1 MIVIQN
7 LNSNKINSGLGLIQN
22 ISKNLLGKLGINFW
36 MKNQTENT
44 IEVTIISGDTPENIR
59 KLVEDI
65 GGSYYDLGYGF
76 GIVTISIENI
86 VKLANIPSIE
96 YIELPKQLYVTDSNS
111 NRAAC
116 VTTARTYYDIQGEG
130 ILIGFIDTGIDYTH
144 PAFRNSDGTTRI
156 DYIYDLSADEKVYSR
171 EDINRALLSNDPFSI
186 VPSNDTVEHGTH
198 VAGIACAGGNI
209 LPEYYG
215 VAPASSIAMVKGT
228 RGNFALSSN
237 IMKGLRFL
245 VQAGK
250 ELNKPV
256 VVNISLSTNDGAHNG
271 TSLLEQYISTIS
283 TLERVTI
290 VIAAGNE
297 GDTAHHISGNLNR
310 QNRISIN
317 VASDEP
323 GVLLNLYKPVLSEIS
338 IRITSPTA
346 ATSGDI
352 RVREGYYEGIIGTDR
367 YQVYYSGP
375 KPFDI
380 VGEITIAILTN
391 APYILSGQWEIRI
404 DLLNDYSGIY
414 DMWLPIAE
422 GLNVNTKFLQPTV
435 LNTLG
440 IPATV
445 TNVIA
450 VGSYNYS
457 TNNISSF
464 SGRGKQTIYLPI
476 RPDVVAPGEGIFAP
490 VPNRNFDSK
499 SGTSMATPH
508 VAGIAALMMQWG
520 MIKKNDPYLYGERL
534 KYFLVV
540 AANRSRTDIIYP
552 DPSWGYGE
560 VCLRAAIE
568 KVIENIGY

>member
-1 MIVIQN
+1 
-7 LNSNKINSGLGLIQN
+7 
-22 ISKNLLGKLGINFW
+22 